1 MKWNVALAWLA
12 IAAPLGAQQPAKEGK
27 QMPAERIRGDAPA
40 IDGRLGEEAWSQ
52 APFVSDFE
60 QKGADRGYPVRERT
74 EVAFLYDDHALY
86 IGARMQ
92 VSDVEALRTPRSA
105 RDVAGNADRFIVS
118 LDTYRNRQ
126 TAYNFGVTAGG
137 TRLDFYQPQDVFESR
152 DWSYDPVWTAR
163 TAVENG
169 GWTAELRI
177 PFSSLRFHDGNLGWG
192 VNLQRINPQAE
203 VYAFWVVVPAN
214 ESGWSSRF
222 GQLVGLDGVRPA
234 RRFAVIPYGASQR
247 VEPRGEQGASTP
259 RETEETT
266 RYGGDVLLDL
276 TPNLAL
282 EATFNPDFGQIEADP
297 AQVNLSAY
305 EIFLPEKR
313 PFFLEGAQLL
323 QGPGPRYYY
332 SRRIGAPPHGDVGAE
347 SDPQATTIP
356 GAVKV
361 IGRLRGGTSLGLL
374 LAASDQ
380 ESLRLFD
387 PDSGELEVRQ
397 VEPQTF
403 FGVMRL
409 QRDLGAGSTFGFVG
423 TGVRR
428 DLAGEELLSA
438 ILPQQAFSGGV
449 DWNLRFAGQTHEFAG
464 FLGGSLV
471 EGDAAAIARLQSS
484 SARYYQ
490 RPDADYVDLDP
501 TRTEL
506 SGYTGGLR
514 LGRISGPWR
523 WTFSGEARSPG
534 FELNDAGAMATADDL
549 VGSAQITYGTPI
561 PRGPIQR
568 VDFSLGTSS
577 GWNFGGE
584 RQFTTPALDLSLV
597 TRNFWR
603 TYLRVAHDTRS
614 LSDDL
619 TRGGPLMGTGEA
631 WRGRFGLSSNY
642 AKRGVWSLDGHY
654 GRDEFDGLAY
664 GVFTRFLFRLSDHLT
679 FSIAPGVDQ
688 SDALRQFFTSVE
700 GGNPDTF
707 GARYVFAELD
717 QQTYYARLR
726 AGVAFHPSLTLELY
740 LEPFASSGRYAR
752 FGELSAAGS
761 RDLLLYG
768 TEGTTI
774 TRQEDLSYLVTD
786 GEQTFVLENGDFD
799 ALSYRANA
807 VLRWDYMQGSSLYL
821 VWNSDRA
828 TDELFSEP
836 LGYGDLW
843 DARDQPG
850 QDVFAVKLS
859 VRLGTR

>member
-1 MKWNVALAWLA
+1 MRLGVALACFA
-12 IAAPLGAQQPAKEGK
+12 FAARLGAQETAKEAK
-27 QMPAERIRGDAPA
+27 QLPAQRIQGDAPV

-52 APFVSDFE
+52 ARFVNDFE

-92 VSDVEALRTPRSA
+92 VSDLRALRAPRSA
-105 RDVAGNADRFIVS
+105 RDVAGNADRLIVS

-163 TAVENG
+163 TALENG
-169 GWTAELRI
+169 GWTAEMRI
-177 PFSSLRFHDGNLGWG
+177 PFSSLRFHDASLGWG
-192 VNLQRINPQAE
+192 VNIQRMNPQSE

-214 ESGWSSRF
+214 ETGWSSRF

-234 RRFAVIPYGASQR
+234 RRFAIIPYGASQR
-247 VEPRGEQGASTP
+247 VEPRGEQGSLPAQ
-259 RETEETT
+259 ETEEST
-266 RYGGDVLLDL
+266 RYGGDLLLDL
-276 TPNLAL
+276 TASLAL

-297 AQVNLSAY
+297 AQVNLTAF

-332 SRRIGAPPHGDVGAE
+332 SRRIGAPPHGDVDAE
-347 SDPQATTIP
+347 SDPQGTTIP

-380 ESLRLFD
+380 ETLRLFD

-428 DLAGEELLSA
+428 DLGGEELLSA
-438 ILPQQAFSGGV
+438 ILPRQAFTGGV
-449 DWNLRFAGQTHEFAG
+449 DWNLRFASQTHEFAG

-471 EGDAAAIARLQSS
+471 EGDAAAISRLQTS

-490 RPDADYVDLDP
+490 RPDADYVEFDP
-501 TRTEL
+501 KRTEL

-514 LGRISGPWR
+514 LGRINGPWR
-523 WTFSGEARSPG
+523 WSLSGEARSPG

-549 VGSAQITYGTPI
+549 VGSANIGYGAPI
-561 PRGPIQR
+561 ARGPIQR
-568 VDFSLGTSS
+568 VDVSLGASS

-584 RQFTTPALDLSLV
+584 RQFTTPALDISLV

-631 WRGRFGLSSNY
+631 WRERFGLSSNY
-642 AKRGVWSLDGHY
+642 AKRGVFSLDGYY
-654 GRDEFDGLAY
+654 GRDEFEGLAY
-664 GVFTRFLFRLSDHLT
+664 GAFTRFLYRLSDHLN
-679 FSIAPGVDQ
+679 FSIAPGFDE
-688 SDALRQFFTSVE
+688 SLGLRQFFTSGE
-700 GGNPDTF
+700 GGSPETF
-707 GARYVFAELD
+707 GTRYVFVELD

-726 AGVAFHPSLTLELY
+726 AGIAFHTNLNLDLY
-740 LEPFASSGRYAR
+740 LEPFASSGRYDR
-752 FGELSAAGS
+752 FGELVAARS
-761 RDLLLYG
+761 SDLLLYG
-768 TEGTTI
+768 TEDTTI

-786 GEQTFVLENGDFD
+786 GDQSFVLENGDFD

-807 VLRWDYMQGSSLYL
+807 VLRWDYMQGSSFYL
-821 VWNSDRA
+821 VWSSDRG
-828 TDELFSEP
+828 TDELFAEP

-843 DARDQPG
+843 EARNQPG

-859 VRLGTR
+859 LRLGPR